1 MENPG
6 DYDIRVSVEPA
17 FLESESDASQDR
29 YVFAYT
35 VQIHNAGTVPAQLL
49 TRHWL
54 ITDTNG
60 KIQEVRGDGVIG
72 QQPRLA
78 PGETYRYRSFAM
90 LETSVGT
97 MEGSY
102 QMQADDGMRFEA
114 PIERFTLS
122 VPRVIH

>member
-1 MENPG
+1 MDEPG
-6 DYDIRVSVEPA
+6 DHDIRVSVEPA

-35 VQIHNAGTVPAQLL
+35 VQIHNAGAVPAQLL

-60 KIQEVRGDGVIG
+60 RVQEVRGDGVIG

-90 LETSVGT
+90 LETAVGT

-102 QMQADDGMRFEA
+102 QMEADDGTRFEA

>member
-1 MENPG
+1 MEKPG
-6 DYDIRVSVEPA
+6 VYDIRVSVEPA

-29 YVFAYT
+29 FVFSYT
-35 VQIHNAGTVPAQLL
+35 VEIHNSGSVPAQLL

-60 KIQEVRGDGVIG
+60 KVQEVQGEGVIG
-72 QQPRLA
+72 QQPRLE

-90 LETSVGT
+90 LETAVGT

-102 QMQADDGMRFEA
+102 QMQADDGTRFDA
-114 PIERFTLS
+114 PIDRFTLS
-122 VPRVIH
+122 VPRVLH